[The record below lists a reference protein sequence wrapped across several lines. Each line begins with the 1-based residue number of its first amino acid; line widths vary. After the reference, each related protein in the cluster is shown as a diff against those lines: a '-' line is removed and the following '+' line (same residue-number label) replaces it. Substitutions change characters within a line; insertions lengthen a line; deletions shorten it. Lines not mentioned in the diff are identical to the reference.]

1 MTRSVRVKEQRLG
14 KASEQPGTRANRGR
28 SSYRASY
35 ATQGMEQGRGYA
47 QRHRV
52 QLEVRVFAT
61 IVEHDHGQVLLQLS
75 VLAKIQQIFMRGGG
89 Q

>member
-1 MTRSVRVKEQRLG
+1 
-14 KASEQPGTRANRGR
+14 
-28 SSYRASY
+28 
-35 ATQGMEQGRGYA
+35 MEQGRGYA

-61 IVEHDHGQVLLQLS
+61 IVEHDHGQVLLQLP

>member
-1 MTRSVRVKEQRLG
+1 MKQR
-14 KASEQPGTRANRGR
+14 
-28 SSYRASY
+28 
-35 ATQGMEQGRGYA
+35 RGYA

-61 IVEHDHGQVLLQLS
+61 IVEHDHGQGLLQLP

-89 Q
+89 QCRGHERYRENPLC

>member
-1 MTRSVRVKEQRLG
+1 
-14 KASEQPGTRANRGR
+14 
-28 SSYRASY
+28 
-35 ATQGMEQGRGYA
+35 MEQGRGYA
-47 QRHRV
+47 QRHWV

-61 IVEHDHGQVLLQLS
+61 IVEHDHGQVLLQLT

>member
-1 MTRSVRVKEQRLG
+1 
-14 KASEQPGTRANRGR
+14 
-28 SSYRASY
+28 
-35 ATQGMEQGRGYA
+35 MEQGRGYA

-52 QLEVRVFAT
+52 QLEARVFAT

>member
-1 MTRSVRVKEQRLG
+1 MKQR
-14 KASEQPGTRANRGR
+14 
-28 SSYRASY
+28 
-35 ATQGMEQGRGYA
+35 RGYA

-75 VLAKIQQIFMRGGG
+75 VLAKIQQIFMRGDGHWLRG
-89 Q
+89 HERWKVIGKNG